1 MTRRYDK
8 QIGPPDGG
16 DERWAPTDV
25 DGYWVSDQG
34 RVWSSKTGRFRAS
47 GATGRHRQYRAM
59 PLATGPG
66 ETQMRYVHRLVLEA
80 FIGPCPDDHEAAHL
94 NGNPSDNRLANLAWV
109 TRSENQRHK
118 LLHGT
123 QQRGESV
130 VGSVLTKAAVV
141 EARSAYLAGEPC
153 SSVAARHGRSRA
165 YMQLVI
171 NGRRWAHVPG
181 AVQRRG

>member
-66 ETQMRYVHRLVLEA
+66 ETQMRYVHRLVIEA

-94 NGNPSDNRLANLAWV
+94 NGNPSDNRLANLV
-109 TRSENQRHK
+109 PSCDSCN
-118 LLHGT
+118 
-123 QQRGESV
+123 V
-130 VGSVLTKAAVV
+130 
-141 EARSAYLAGEPC
+141 ARSAARRARVLREAGAW
-153 SSVAARHGRSRA
+153 SVNDTIADLRGF
-165 YMQLVI
+165 
-171 NGRRWAHVPG
+171 NGRKSERFSSMFT
-181 AVQRRG
+181 